1 MSSKLKR
8 TQESIM
14 LRIAKPEGFG
24 NVILEE
30 TPIPTVGPRDVLV
43 RNQISL
49 ISRGSE
55 ILRRYMHEE
64 AIDPAMMGYSVG
76 GIVEAVG
83 KEAAARFQPGDRV
96 AVVAPHAQY
105 VLQDIDAMEGTRI
118 WPIPDDISFEQA
130 AFLPLALGGVMWADA
145 PGIDPDD
152 TVVILGQG
160 LVGNLVMQAVRQQG
174 PAQIITVD
182 TIDARCHLSQVLGA
196 DVTING
202 SVADPVAMVRERT
215 GGHGAAVVIDC
226 VGGKPGLTSFAQ
238 AQEMV
243 AARGTLHLIGLYH
256 GAPLP
261 LDASMIQR
269 KRLIGG
275 YYGTAS
281 RAEMLPRT
289 IELLQSNQIQIDPL
303 ISHRFPY
310 LQAKDAYDLLYDRL
324 SEALGVLLIW

>member
-1 MSSKLKR
+1 
-8 TQESIM
+8 M
-14 LRIAKPEGFG
+14 LRVAKPEGFG

-30 TPIPTVGPRDVLV
+30 VPIPSCGPRDVLV
-43 RNQISL
+43 RNQVSL

-64 AIDPAMMGYSVG
+64 AIDPAIMGYSVG
-76 GIVEAVG
+76 GVVEAVG
-83 KEAAARFQPGDRV
+83 DEAAARFQPGDRV
-96 AVVAPHAQY
+96 AVVAPHAQF

-130 AFLPLALGGVMWADA
+130 AFLPLALGGVMWAAA
-145 PGIDPDD
+145 PGIQPED

-160 LVGNLVMQAVRQQG
+160 LVGNLVMQAVRQHQ
-174 PAQIITVD
+174 PTRIITVD
-182 TIDARCHLSQVLGA
+182 TIAARCQLAQTLGA
-196 DVTING
+196 DVVINP
-202 SVADPVAMVRERT
+202 SEQEPVATVRDLT
-215 GGHGAAVVIDC
+215 AGQGAAVVIDC

-243 AARGTLHLIGLYH
+243 ADGGTLHLIGLYH

-261 LDASMIQR
+261 LDAGKMQR

-289 IELLQSNQIQIDPL
+289 IDLLQRGAIQIEPL

-310 LQAKDAYDLLYDRL
+310 TEAKAAYDLLYARL
-324 SEALGVLLIW
+324 SEAMGVLLEWDK

>member
-1 MSSKLKR
+1 
-8 TQESIM
+8 M
-14 LRIAKPEGFG
+14 LRVAKPAGFG

-30 TPIPTVGPRDVLV
+30 VPIPTCGPRDVLV
-43 RNQISL
+43 RNQVSL

-64 AIDPAMMGYSVG
+64 AIDPAIMGYSVG

-83 KEAAARFQPGDRV
+83 EEASARFQPGDRV
-96 AVVAPHAQY
+96 AVVAPHAQF

-118 WPIPDDISFEQA
+118 WPIPDDITLEQA
-130 AFLPLALGGVMWADA
+130 AFLPLALGGVMWAAA
-145 PGIDPDD
+145 PGIRPAD

-160 LVGNLVMQAVRQQG
+160 LVGNLVMQGIRQHQ
-174 PAQIITVD
+174 PARIITVD
-182 TIDARCHLSQVLGA
+182 TIASRCRLSRELGA

-202 SVADPVAMVRERT
+202 SEQDPVALVRELT
-215 GGHGAAVVIDC
+215 AGQGATVVIDC
-226 VGGKPGLTSFAQ
+226 VGGKPGLSSFAQ

-243 AARGTLHLIGLYH
+243 ADEGTLHLIGLYH

-261 LDASMIQR
+261 LDASKIQR
-269 KRLIGG
+269 RRLIGG

-281 RAEMLPRT
+281 RTEMLPHT
-289 IELLQSNQIQIDPL
+289 IKLLQTGAIQIEPL

-310 LQAKDAYDLLYDRL
+310 TQAKAAYDLLYAQL
-324 SEALGVLLIW
+324 SEAMGVLLLWDD